1 MISIIDR
8 YILREVLKSF
18 LAILA
23 VLLLIFTS
31 NSFIKILQKA
41 VSGTISNDVLF
52 QLVALKSVDIL
63 GTVMPA
69 AFFFA
74 VLYAIGRMYR
84 DSEMTALASC
94 GFGFRRVYR
103 AVAYAATPVAVV
115 VALLT
120 ILIIPWTLN
129 VSERIYDRQEEEAEM
144 GNATAGR
151 FNEFKQ
157 GNVLFFAEEMS
168 SDKSKIHNIFVQ
180 NRQQGELGLITAAD
194 GYQYVEK
201 DSGDRFV
208 VLQNAH
214 RYVGNP
220 GDTEFS
226 VGEMKEVGFRVT
238 TNEKAAAVTQRE
250 ALSTSFLLGSDEIG
264 HKSELQNRLLLP
276 LSVFV
281 FSLAGVILSR
291 SLPREGTSGRIIL
304 SIMFYSI
311 FLNLQA
317 VSNSWMRVGATP
329 AWLGRWWVYIVIL
342 LLIWVLYL
350 IRTQQFALVGRRLFL
365 KLRKLGV

>member
-8 YILREVLKSF
+8 YILREVIKSY
-18 LAILA
+18 LAILT

-63 GTVMPA
+63 GTVIPP

-94 GFGFRRVYR
+94 GFGFRRVFR
-103 AVAYAATPVAVV
+103 SITYAALPVSLF

-120 ILIIPWTLN
+120 LGGVPWAEET
-129 VSERIYDRQEEEAEM
+129 STQIYERQKKEAEM
-144 GNATAGR
+144 GNAVAGR
-151 FNEFKQ
+151 FNEFKS
-157 GNVLFFAEEMS
+157 GKVLFFAEEMS
-168 SDKSKIHNIFVQ
+168 SDKTRLENMFVQ
-180 NRQQGELGLITAAD
+180 NRLHGELGLVTAAK
-194 GYQYVEK
+194 GYQYVDEET
-201 DSGDRFV
+201 GDVFM
-208 VLQNAH
+208 VLQGAH
-214 RYVGNP
+214 RYVGSP
-220 GDTEFS
+220 GETEYAI
-226 VGEMKEVGFRVT
+226 GEMEEFGIRIAQKE
-238 TNEKAAAVTQRE
+238 EDAVVVHRK
-250 ALSTSFLLGSDEIG
+250 ALSTSFLLDSDNLL
-264 HKSELQNRLLLP
+264 HKAELQSRFLLP

-291 SLPREGTSGRIIL
+291 SLPREGTTGRIVL
-304 SIMFYSI
+304 SILFYTF

-317 VSNSWMRVGATP
+317 LSNSWMRDGITP
-329 AWLGRWWVYIVIL
+329 YWMGQWWVFVVTL
-342 LLIWVLYL
+342 LLIGVLYL
-350 IRTQQFALVGRRLFL
+350 MRSEFFVQVNKWLSQRIGR
-365 KLRKLGV
+365 

>member
-8 YILREVLKSF
+8 YILREVTKSF
-18 LAILA
+18 LAILS

-31 NSFIKILQKA
+31 TSFIKILQKA

-52 QLVALKSVDIL
+52 LLVALKSVVVL
-63 GTVMPA
+63 GTVIPP

-94 GFGFRRVYR
+94 GYGFRKVYR
-103 AVAYAATPVAVV
+103 AVAFAAAPVAII
-115 VALLT
+115 VAMLT
-120 ILIIPWTLN
+120 IQSMPWAENT
-129 VSERIYDRQEEEAEM
+129 SAQIYERQETEAEM
-144 GNATAGR
+144 GSAVAGR

-157 GNVLFFAEEMS
+157 GDVLFFAEEMS
-168 SDKSKIHNIFVQ
+168 SDKTKIHNIFVQ
-180 NRQQGELGLITAAD
+180 NRQHGDLGLITAAK

-201 DSGDRFV
+201 ETGDRFV
-208 VLQNAH
+208 VLQNAQ

-220 GDTEFS
+220 GETEFAI
-226 VGEMKEVGFRVT
+226 GEMEEVGFRVE
-238 TNEKAAAVTQRE
+238 TNQDKVVIQKRE
-250 ALSTSFLLGSDEIG
+250 ALSTPFLFSSEQRE

-291 SLPREGTSGRIIL
+291 SMPREGTSGRIVL
-304 SIMFYSI
+304 SILFYTI

-317 VSNSWMRVGATP
+317 ASSSWMRTGTTP
-329 AWLGRWWVYIVIL
+329 LWLGRWWVYIVVL

-350 IRTQQFALVGRRLFL
+350 LRTRQIEQATRWFYRKIGR
-365 KLRKLGV
+365 